1 MVAMSQQREEY
12 KKVFDYFKHA
22 GKNTVLSGLQYSFEA
37 GPIEWSNPSLY
48 K

>member
-22 GKNTVLSGLQYSFEA
+22 WKNTVLSGLLDNFEA
-37 GPIEWSNPSLY
+37 GPIEWSNPYLY